1 MNHYIM
7 DYETLSNCF
16 VAVFTHY
23 KSDET
28 EIFVIHELQNDY
40 NEFIEFL
47 NKNKNDKEWHI
58 SYNGLAFDA
67 QVTHHILKN
76 HNTLKNLSAENIAKN
91 IYAYAQ
97 ECINKSNSQQWQDY
111 APWQMTI
118 GQIDVF
124 KLNHWDNPAKRSSLK
139 WIQYSMDWD
148 NILDMPIHHETEIT
162 TKKELKTIIEYC
174 INDVN
179 STKEVFNRSKSEIA
193 LRKDLTE
200 EYNINLYSSSEPAIS
215 KEIFAYYL
223 SNELG
228 ISKRELKSL
237 RTYRSSIK
245 VNDVLL
251 DYIDFK
257 TPEFILLL
265 HKFKSIE
272 PDPEK
277 LKGAFKYSLAHKGM
291 KIVFGLGG
299 VHGAAASGVYETD
312 DEYVIMSS
320 DVKSFYPNLAIKN
333 GWSPAH
339 LPKDAFCNL
348 YKWMYDERVKIP
360 KSNPM
365 NYVYK
370 IALNCVYG
378 LSNEDKSFFYDPEYT
393 VRVTVNGQL
402 SLMML
407 YEMITQAIPEAQGL
421 LQNTDGIEIRI
432 PRDSVETYLDICKK
446 WEDITNLE
454 LEHDKYQKLILAD
467 VNSYIAVHEFKE
479 VDMKNWREIKI
490 KNPHFL
496 FKVIGS
502 KFYYAKTK
510 CKGRFEF
517 NNLMLHKN
525 KSKLIVPKGIYAYF
539 VKGILPSDY
548 INSNRNILD
557 YCIGGKSKGR
567 WQQISRYID
576 VDHKVEDK
584 LQKINRY
591 YISNKG
597 SKIIKVN
604 SDDGR
609 EIQLESGHWLQTL
622 YNKMK
627 LYKRWSAYDIDNRY
641 YIQAIEKEISKIMAE
656 TNQLKLF

>member
-1 MNHYIM
+1 M

-28 EIFVIHELQNDY
+28 EVFVVHELQNDY
-40 NEFIEFL
+40 DAFIKFL

-67 QVTHHILKN
+67 QVTHYILKN
-76 HNTLKNLSAENIAKN
+76 HNTLKRLSAENIAKT
-91 IYAYAQ
+91 IYVYAQ
-97 ECINKSNSQQWQDY
+97 ECINKGHNQQWQDY
-111 APWQMTI
+111 APWQMKI

-179 STKEVFNRSKSEIA
+179 STKEVFNRSKPEIA

-245 VNDVLL
+245 VNDILL
-251 DYIDFK
+251 DYINFNA
-257 TPEFILLL
+257 PEFILLL
-265 HKFKSIE
+265 HKFRSLE

-277 LKGAFKYSLAHKGM
+277 LKGAFKYSLAYRGM

-299 VHGAAASGVYETD
+299 VHGAAASGVYEAD
-312 DEYVIMSS
+312 DEWVIMSS

-339 LPKDAFCNL
+339 LPKEAFCSL

-407 YEMITQAIPEAQGL
+407 YEMITEAIPEAQGL
-421 LQNTDGIEIRI
+421 LQNTDGVEIRI
-432 PRDSVETYLDICKK
+432 PKDSVEKYLEICKK
-446 WEDITNLE
+446 WEEITNLE
-454 LEHDKYQKLILAD
+454 LEHDQYQKLILAD
-467 VNSYIAVHEFKE
+467 VNSYIAIHEFKE
-479 VDMKNWREIKI
+479 IDMKSWRETKI

-496 FKVIGS
+496 FKVVGN

-548 INSNRNILD
+548 ISSNKNILD
-557 YCIGGKSKGR
+557 YCIGGKSKGK

-627 LYKRWSAYDIDNRY
+627 IYKRWSAYDIDNRY